1 MKKLLLILLCVI
13 IIFIS
18 SCYNNKI
25 KNVNFEQIDD
35 ECEVVEV
42 FNMMFL
48 EAIEYHDKYGK
59 DIEDMPKHIQSRIKN
74 ILLNISSFEQY
85 THKFNGKRLQLCPN
99 YTESNRKLRF
109 LETMDW
115 WVFGNDKQNINE
127 LGDVNMDALDEE
139 DIEITRPED
148 VKPPPPPSI
157 SVDYNEI

>member
-85 THKFNGKRLQLCPN
+85 THKFNGERFQLCPN

-157 SVDYNEI
+157 SVDY